1 MAEAVSR
8 RRVLFIEDEPAL
20 RLSYARAFGS
30 RYAASFAATGAEA
43 LQLFMEQPPDV
54 VVLDLRLPDTD
65 GIDLLRTL
73 RRHRPGLR
81 VIITSAYLSLE
92 PQLQVLDLPHDGYL
106 VKPFDLDD
114 LGRRIDAVG

>member
-20 RLSYARAFGS
+20 RLSYTHAFRARYS
-30 RYAASFAATGAEA
+30 ASFAATGAEA
-43 LQLFMEQPPDV
+43 LRLFGEQSPEV

-73 RRHRPGLR
+73 RLRQPGLR
-81 VIITSAYLSLE
+81 VIITSAYVSLE
-92 PQLQVLDLPHDGYL
+92 PQLQVLNLPHDGYL
-106 VKPFDLDD
+106 VKPFDLDE
-114 LGRRIDAVG
+114 LARRIDAAG

>member
-8 RRVLFIEDEPAL
+8 RRVLFVEDEPAL
-20 RLSYARAFGS
+20 RLSYARAFGA

-43 LQLFMEQPPDV
+43 LQLFAEQPPDV

-73 RRHRPGLR
+73 RLRRPGLR
-81 VIITSAYLSLE
+81 VIITSAYVSLE

-114 LGRRIDAVG
+114 LSRRIDAVS

>member
-20 RLSYARAFGS
+20 RLSYAHVFGV
-30 RYAASFAATGAEA
+30 RYAASFAATGAKA
-43 LQLFMEQPPDV
+43 LQLFREQSPDV

-73 RRHRPGLR
+73 RQHQPGLR
-81 VIITSAYLSLE
+81 VIITSAYVSLE
-92 PQLQVLDLPHDGYL
+92 PQLQVLNLPHDGYL

-114 LGRRIDAVG
+114 LGRRIDAVS

>member
-20 RLSYARAFGS
+20 RLSYAHAFGA
-30 RYAASFAATGAEA
+30 RYTASFAATGAEA
-43 LQLFMEQPPDV
+43 LRLFGEQSPDV

-73 RRHRPGLR
+73 RQLRPGLR

-92 PQLQVLDLPHDGYL
+92 PQLQVLNLPHDGYL

-114 LGRRIDAVG
+114 LARRIDAVS

>member
-20 RLSYARAFGS
+20 RLSYAHAFGK

-43 LQLFMEQPPDV
+43 LQLFREQSPDV

-73 RRHRPGLR
+73 RQHQPGLR
-81 VIITSAYLSLE
+81 VIITSAYVSLE
-92 PQLQVLDLPHDGYL
+92 PQLQVLNLPHDGYL

-114 LGRRIDAVG
+114 LGRRIDAAG

>member
-20 RLSYARAFGS
+20 RESYARAFGS
-30 RYAASFAATGAEA
+30 RYAASFAANGADA
-43 LQLFMEQPPDV
+43 LQRFAEGPPDV

-73 RRHRPGLR
+73 RQRQPGLR

-92 PQLQVLDLPHDGYL
+92 PQLQVLGLPHDGYL
-106 VKPFDLDD
+106 VKPFDLSD

>member
-43 LQLFMEQPPDV
+43 LQLFREQPPDV

-73 RRHRPGLR
+73 RLHRPGLR